1 MILYVNG
8 DSHAAAAEAVNCH
21 AFAEDDHRYFYMG
34 RVPHPDNL
42 AVSWGKRLSDVIKT
56 TYKCDAESAGSNTRI
71 LRTTRQWLKD
81 TDLSTTEVLVVIQWS
96 TWEREEWS
104 HNGTY
109 YQVNSSGID
118 QVPDELKE
126 QYKNF
131 VVGVDWKQV
140 TNQAHQTIWNFH
152 LELTALGVKH
162 VFLNGNNHFGNIQ
175 PEHRRYWGNSYIGPY
190 DPSLTYDQWLKNN
203 GFQTVAPDSWHFG
216 QEAHTAWGRYVLQ
229 YMIQHKLIT

>member
-1 MILYVNG
+1 
-8 DSHAAAAEAVNCH
+8 
-21 AFAEDDHRYFYMG
+21 MG
-34 RVPHPDNL
+34 RVPHPDNS
-42 AVSWGKRLSDVIKT
+42 AVSWGKRLSDIIKT
-56 TYKCDAESAGSNTRI
+56 SYKCDAESASSNTRI

-109 YQVNSSGID
+109 YQVNASGID
-118 QVPDELKE
+118 HVPDELKE

-140 TNQAHQTIWNFH
+140 TDQAHQTIWDFH
-152 LELTALGVKH
+152 LELNALGVKH
-162 VFLNGNNHFGNIQ
+162 VFSNGNNHFGNIQ
-175 PEHRRYWGNSYIGPY
+175 PADRRYWGNSYIGPY
-190 DPSLTYDQWLKNN
+190 DPVLTYDQWLKNN

-216 QEAHTAWGRYVLQ
+216 QEAHTAWSRYVLQ